1 MATSIEKKGS
11 KLVIKFNGKKDPNL
25 DPSFVNFIHHLLI
38 SEVGTYSLTKNLEV
52 LSNTSSFN
60 NEYILNTIKLFPI
73 KANQMEAT
81 QYEEIMLVISDPDDL
96 KKPFMNQRD
105 EEVIITAYMLTP
117 YDKMGNR
124 LTRIKTVDLIAY
136 NFPIIK
142 LQKGQSFHFRGEIG
156 RGRGYEHTTYKSCI
170 VSYKFENEVSKDP
183 KGSNNVKNPIT
194 QEPIETVQNKR
205 NYATT
210 TRNKIPETI
219 VLTLEPNGHF
229 PTLREAYQA
238 SLQVFEEKLRFTKN
252 LLYQKDGTRLL
263 TQYDP
268 NIDNLID
275 VKMMDPVD
283 SHDPMNSEKEKII
296 NNRLASQPYGHMLS
310 THMKYR
316 LQNLL
321 STKPDLLQKS
331 LTSYIYPHPLD
342 PVMILR
348 IQVPEQAY
356 SKPSELPS
364 SLRLLD
370 ETIENLLE
378 TIKKIS
384 PKKI

>member
-1 MATSIEKKGS
+1 MATSIEKIGN
-11 KLVIKFNGKKDPNL
+11 KLVIKFNAKKDPNL

-38 SEVGTYSLTKNLEV
+38 SEVETYSLTKNLNI
-52 LSNTSSFN
+52 LQNTSSFN
-60 NEYILNTIKLFPI
+60 NEFIMNIIKLFPI
-73 KANQMEAT
+73 QANQMEPS
-81 QYEEIMLVISDPDDL
+81 QYEDIMLVMADPEDL
-96 KKPFMNQRD
+96 KKPFTNDRD
-105 EEVIITAYMLTP
+105 EEVIITAHMLTP

-124 LTRIKTVDLIAY
+124 LTRIKTVDLIPY

-142 LQKGQSFHFRGEIG
+142 LQKAQSFHFRGEIG
-156 RGRGYEHTTYKSCI
+156 QGRGYHHTTYKSCL
-170 VSYKFENEVSKDP
+170 VSYKFENQVSKDP
-183 KGSNNVKNPIT
+183 KSSNNPKSPIT
-194 QEPIETVQNKR
+194 QEPVETIDDKR
-205 NYATT
+205 NYATIT
-210 TRNKIPETI
+210 NNNIPETI

-252 LLYQKDGTRLL
+252 LLFQKDATRLL

-275 VKMMDPVD
+275 VKMMDPR
-283 SHDPMNSEKEKII
+283 SETETI

-321 STKPDLLQKS
+321 ANQPVLLQKS
-331 LTSYIYPHPLD
+331 MTSYVYPHPLD

-356 SKPSELPS
+356 SKANEIPS

-370 ETIENLLE
+370 ETIDNLLE
-378 TIKKIS
+378 TLRKIA
-384 PKKI
+384 PKMA